1 MPEPPQP
8 EPPVVAPRRPIFE
21 LTRKY
26 VHPTYRVE
34 YDVQGFIV
42 APNDPELGPGH
53 PWTLRLTDVA
63 TRTYAFL
70 ADTTHDLYRSATMTP
85 LDALLTE
92 LSYRTVEF
100 LRDTRTDATLASV
113 LSDFRREYCVDTRL
127 DASDIIVEAGNV
139 LAQITQAVPGNLGG
153 QSAEELYQEL
163 TEIEKS
169 YIGRKMVA
177 RGVPAPR
184 DAIASGAF
192 LAYGEPQ
199 TIRAFFGRHPE
210 LFFDGKYWEDAYT
223 SLDYGSPEVTG
234 EAREL
239 LIARYD
245 GYLADA
251 VWLAGQS
258 PADLERTGRDALI
271 RATLSLKLLLPD
283 TTE

>member
-1 MPEPPQP
+1 M
-8 EPPVVAPRRPIFE
+8 
-21 LTRKY
+21 TRKY

-34 YDVQGFIV
+34 YDVQGFVV
-42 APNDPELGPGH
+42 APNDPELGSGH

-63 TRTYAFL
+63 TRTYALL
-70 ADTTHDLYRSATMTP
+70 ADTSHELYRSATMTP

-100 LRDTRTDATLASV
+100 LRDTAPDATFASILA
-113 LSDFRREYCVDTRL
+113 DFRREYCVDTRL
-127 DASDIIVEAGNV
+127 DAGDIIVQAGNV
-139 LAQITQAVPGNLGG
+139 LNQIAQSVTAALAG
-153 QSAEELYQEL
+153 QNADALYQEL
-163 TEIEKS
+163 TETEKAF
-169 YIGRKMVA
+169 IGRKMVA
-177 RGVPAPR
+177 RGVTAPK

-192 LAYGEPQ
+192 LAYAESQ
-199 TIRAFFGRHPE
+199 TIRGFFARHPE
-210 LFFDGKYWEDAYT
+210 LFLDGKYWEDAYS
-223 SLDYGSPEVTG
+223 SLDYGSAEVTA

-239 LIARYD
+239 LKARYD

-283 TTE
+283 TAE